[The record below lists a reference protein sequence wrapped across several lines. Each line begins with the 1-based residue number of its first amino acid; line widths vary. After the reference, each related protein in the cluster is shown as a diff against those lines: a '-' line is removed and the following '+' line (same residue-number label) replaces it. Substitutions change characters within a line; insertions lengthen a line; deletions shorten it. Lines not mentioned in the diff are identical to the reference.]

1 MKKNILLTIILSLFL
16 SCSSESIKDAPKV
29 DANSDVSDDVLK
41 KLAYC
46 NGAWQGDTDL
56 EKLEYPEKLKREFE
70 WRGKITE
77 NEDSVAAIL
86 AYKLSN
92 KVDQVLSS
100 RKNCNAYFDY
110 KIIQYSAGILMD
122 KQLTPSMAGSL

>member
-1 MKKNILLTIILSLFL
+1 MKKNIVITIILSMFL

-29 DANSDVSDDVLK
+29 DTNSDVSDDVLK

-56 EKLEYPEKLKREFE
+56 EKVEYPEKLKREFE

-77 NEDSVAAIL
+77 NEGFPSCATL
-86 AYKLSN
+86 MLSFFFLFFPF
-92 KVDQVLSS
+92 VTVCSLWMW
-100 RKNCNAYFDY
+100 RK
-110 KIIQYSAGILMD
+110 
-122 KQLTPSMAGSL
+122 